1 MSKVWSDFYD
11 YVLPDLP
18 GVALAAVDLALRQ
31 AAIAFCAQS
40 MAWKYTHPDV
50 AIVAAT
56 ASYPFV
62 PPTDAVVHVI
72 TYAEFDGTEIGCR
85 TGESGITLDDWR
97 NQTGTP
103 EYVFG
108 GATALT
114 LVPTPDVS
122 GTLSMEVSLKPST
135 SAAGIDD
142 DIFNEYREAIVHG
155 ALSRLMLS
163 PKKPYSSPPLA
174 TYHQQQFVVLTG
186 QAGLRKD
193 RNFTR
198 APLRTTI
205 LRRGS

>member
-1 MSKVWSDFYD
+1 
-11 YVLPDLP
+11 
-18 GVALAAVDLALRQ
+18 
-31 AAIAFCAQS
+31 
-40 MAWKYTHPDV
+40 
-50 AIVAAT
+50 
-56 ASYPFV
+56 
-62 PPTDAVVHVI
+62 
-72 TYAEFDGTEIGCR
+72 
-85 TGESGITLDDWR
+85 
-97 NQTGTP
+97 
-103 EYVFG
+103 
-108 GATALT
+108 
-114 LVPTPDVS
+114 
-122 GTLSMEVSLKPST
+122 LKPST